1 MGRLNTIVLYC
12 VLCIFSVGSG
22 VLIGRIA
29 QATGAAIPGDFTAA
43 ASAAR
48 QTAVAALPQPP
59 TETATAAPTP
69 TSRPTATATA
79 PPPTPAPSA
88 TATPAPTET
97 PLPPPEPTTV
107 PLNYIEYTVQRG
119 DLLTQI
125 AEKYGVTT
133 KDILAINVIPRP
145 DSLNVGAVIRIPKR

>member
-48 QTAVAALPQPP
+48 QIAVAALPQLP